1 MAAPSAPTRALLDQM
16 IAERQLS
23 PTDAES
29 FVRVRSQ
36 RPVADGTSAT
46 DATEREVLEWLA
58 GEYGVGFLPLDSV
71 EADREVLALF
81 PARILLKEELLPL
94 RRDQGSVEIATCRL
108 FSNRGIDTLRA
119 STGLRLKR
127 VLCPREALLREMK
140 KNLGVG
146 ADTIGALDE
155 EKTVQVVEEG
165 RDESN
170 LDAGAEDEASI
181 IRFVNQVLKD
191 AIELRAS
198 DIHLEPFE
206 HEFRIRYRIDGE
218 LQEIPLPAQLKQFQP
233 AIVSRVKILSHLN
246 IAEKRLPQDGRIKVR
261 IEDTEVD
268 IRVSV
273 IPMLHG
279 EAVVMRLL
287 RQNSTLRGLAEIG
300 LGPRELE
307 CFRRVLDLP
316 HGIVLVTGPTGS
328 GKTSTL
334 YTALNEINDE
344 VRKIITIEDP
354 VEYQLRGVNQ
364 IQVSE
369 KAGLT
374 FARGLRSIL
383 RHDPDVV
390 LIGEIRDRETA
401 QIAVQASLTGHLVF
415 STLHTNDAPGAVTR
429 LVDMGVEPYLVASSL
444 EAVLAQRLVRV
455 LCPKCK
461 APDTS
466 ANARAFRSRMGIAPE
481 VPLFRAVGCRECRQT
496 GFHGRHAIFE
506 WMDTD
511 ETIRRLILE
520 SASTDQI
527 RAAARA
533 AGMRTLAED
542 GWRLVAQGV
551 TTVEE
556 VLGVTTDKE
565 TPRPDAAATADAS
578 GEPGTEAIEPAPAAS
593 GPAHRASNSGS
604 TVRGS

>member
-1 MAAPSAPTRALLDQM
+1 MSENVILDSPLAQLLERMVAA
-16 IAERQLS
+16 RQLS
-23 PTDAES
+23 STDA
-29 FVRVRSQ
+29 Q
-36 RPVADGTSAT
+36 ALAGTQPPVQSEED
-46 DATEREVLEWLA
+46 VLRWLA
-58 GEYGVGFLPLDSV
+58 GEYGLTFTTLEDVDP
-71 EADREVLALF
+71 DRQLLSLF
-81 PARILLKEELLPL
+81 PARLLLKEELLPL
-94 RRDQGSVEIATCRL
+94 KRMNGTVEVATSRL
-108 FSNRGIDTLRA
+108 FATQGLDALKTL
-119 STGLRLKR
+119 TGLNLKP
-127 VLCPREALLREMK
+127 VLASSEAIQREIK
-140 KNLGVG
+140 KRLGVG
-146 ADTIGALDE
+146 ADTIGTLDE
-155 EKTVQVVEEG
+155 EKGFQVV
-165 RDESN
+165 DENAEDNN
-170 LDAGAEDEASI
+170 LDGAAEDEASI

-206 HEFRIRYRIDGE
+206 DEFRIRYRIDGE
-218 LQEIPLPAQLKQFQP
+218 LQDVSVPAQLKRFQP

-246 IAEKRLPQDGRIKVR
+246 IAEKRLPQDGRIKIR
-261 IEDTEVD
+261 LDAAEVD

-287 RQNSTLRGLAEIG
+287 RQNATLLGLQEIG
-300 LGPRELE
+300 MDKRESE
-307 CFRRVLDLP
+307 CFQRVLQMP
-316 HGIVLVTGPTGS
+316 HGIILVTGPTGS

-334 YTALNEINDE
+334 YTALHTINDAA
-344 VRKIITIEDP
+344 RKIITIEDP
-354 VEYQLRGVNQ
+354 VEYQLKGVNQ

-390 LIGEIRDRETA
+390 LIGEIRDQETA

-455 LCPKCK
+455 LCKHCK
-461 APDTS
+461 VPDDSPTAQTLKAQLGIP
-466 ANARAFRSRMGIAPE
+466 ANATIYRSVA
-481 VPLFRAVGCRECRQT
+481 CRECRHT

-511 ETIRRLILE
+511 TEIRQLILK

-527 RAAARA
+527 RDAARRG
-533 AGMRTLAED
+533 GMRTLAED
-542 GWRLVAQGV
+542 GWRLVRMGI
-551 TTVEE
+551 TTVGE
-556 VLGVTTDKE
+556 VLGVTTAKEVALTTKNKSPHGVEE
-565 TPRPDAAATADAS
+565 TP
-578 GEPGTEAIEPAPAAS
+578 
-593 GPAHRASNSGS
+593 GS
-604 TVRGS
+604 VAVAR

>member
-1 MAAPSAPTRALLDQM
+1 VLLESEADVLQWLAKEYDVGYTALED
-16 IAERQLS
+16 IEPDRQLLS
-23 PTDAES
+23 
-29 FVRVRSQ
+29 
-36 RPVADGTSAT
+36 
-46 DATEREVLEWLA
+46 
-58 GEYGVGFLPLDSV
+58 
-71 EADREVLALF
+71 LF
-81 PARILLKEELLPL
+81 PARILLKEQLLPL
-94 RRDQGSVEIATCRL
+94 RRTNGTVEVATSRL
-108 FSNRGIDTLRA
+108 FATQGLDALKTM
-119 STGLRLKR
+119 TGLRLKP
-127 VLCPREALLREMK
+127 VIAPTEAIEREMK
-140 KNLGVG
+140 KRLGVG
-146 ADTIGALDE
+146 ADTIGTLDE
-155 EKTVQVVEEG
+155 EKGFEVVDDDAEDTNI
-165 RDESN
+165 DE
-170 LDAGAEDEASI
+170 AEEDEASI

-206 HEFRIRYRIDGE
+206 DEFRIRYRIDGV
-218 LQEIPLPAQLKQFQP
+218 LQDVSVPAQLKRFQP

-246 IAEKRLPQDGRIKVR
+246 IAEKRLPQDGRIKIR
-261 IEDTEVD
+261 LDDAEVD

-287 RQNSTLRGLAEIG
+287 RQNSTLRGLKE
-300 LGPRELE
+300 LGMDRREME
-307 CFRRVLDLP
+307 CFQRVLELP
-316 HGIVLVTGPTGS
+316 HGIILVTGPTGS

-334 YTALNEINDE
+334 YTALNGINDS

-354 VEYQLRGVNQ
+354 VEYQLKGVNQ

-390 LIGEIRDRETA
+390 LIGEIRDQETA

-455 LCPKCK
+455 LCTHCK
-461 APDTS
+461 REDHSPTGEAFK
-466 ANARAFRSRMGIAPE
+466 ARLGIPRDA
-481 VPLFRAVGCRECRQT
+481 VIYQSVGCRECRNT
-496 GFHGRHAIFE
+496 GFFGRHAIFE

-511 ETIRRLILE
+511 SEIRQLVLK

-527 RAAARA
+527 RDAARKQ
-533 AGMRTLAED
+533 GMRTLAED
-542 GWRLVAQGV
+542 GWRLVRLGI

-556 VLGVTTDKE
+556 VLSVTTAKE
-565 TPRPDAAATADAS
+565 VARTTKNETLDATAEAPIPAS
-578 GEPGTEAIEPAPAAS
+578 IAVA
-593 GPAHRASNSGS
+593 RK
-604 TVRGS
+604 